1 MSGPVTPPP
10 PTAPPP
16 APPAAP
22 SSNRPV
28 IALVLGIIGIVCC
41 AICGPIAWYVGKQEL
56 DAIAAGQSPAA
67 GEGMAKSGMILGI
80 VGTVLLVFGI
90 LWVLFFGGM
99 AVISGASQG
108 FS

>member
-1 MSGPVTPPP
+1 MSEPTTPPP
-10 PTAPPP
+10 PAAPS
-16 APPAAP
+16 AP

-28 IALVLGIIGIVCC
+28 IALVLGIVGIVCC

-56 DAIAAGQSPAA
+56 AAIAAGQAPAA
-67 GEGMAKSGMILGI
+67 GEGMARAGMILGI

-99 AVISGASQG
+99 AVLSGMSQG
-108 FS
+108 F